1 MILLGLSPFIASG
14 RFRRD
19 QGGSHDVD
27 VSPSSVLRVPHRGF
41 AVTIDCR
48 KWLLAPL
55 ASIPLG
61 CGLAPKSFQK
71 VTDPAPIVRARSIGL
86 SGRLPEHKAV
96 PALIDRLEDR
106 DPVVRL
112 AAYEELKK
120 GTGRSFGFIPWSSEA
135 ERAHAVARW
144 RSWWNAR
151 QEDVARL
158 AQKL

>member
-1 MILLGLSPFIASG
+1 LALPPFIASG
-14 RFRRD
+14 RLRRD
-19 QGGSHDVD
+19 QGRSHDFD
-27 VSPSSVLRVPHRGF
+27 VSSSSVFRVPHRGF

-48 KWLLAPL
+48 MWLLAPL
-55 ASIPLG
+55 ATLSFG

-96 PALIDRLEDR
+96 PALIDRLEDH

-135 ERAHAVARW
+135 DRAQAVARW
-144 RSWWNAR
+144 RSWWKAR